1 MPTINSAVFHWFPN
15 ILFDSRCLNIYA
27 IITVFSVNLVKF
39 SIKLGVP
46 ICAGICILG
55 GVGLIVYESML
66 AWGISYICLGSSI
79 IFFFFT
85 AKFSRHSG
93 LQAASSVVA
102 LSLLIAS
109 VVAGL
114 IAI

>member
-1 MPTINSAVFHWFPN
+1 M
-15 ILFDSRCLNIYA
+15 
-27 IITVFSVNLVKF
+27 FSVNLVKF

-46 ICAGICILG
+46 ICAAICILG
-55 GVGLIVYESML
+55 GVGLVVYESML

-79 IFFFFT
+79 IFFFVT
-85 AKFSRHSG
+85 AKSSRHSG

-109 VVAGL
+109 VVAAL
-114 IAI
+114 LAI

>member
-1 MPTINSAVFHWFPN
+1 M
-15 ILFDSRCLNIYA
+15 YA
-27 IITVFSVNLVKF
+27 IITMFSVNLVKF

-46 ICAGICILG
+46 ICAAICILG
-55 GVGLIVYESML
+55 GIGLVVYESML

-85 AKFSRHSG
+85 AKASRHSG
-93 LQAASSVVA
+93 LQAVSSIVA

-109 VVAGL
+109 VVAAL
-114 IAI
+114 LAI